1 MPLNSRA
8 KGASGER
15 ELVDEL
21 NRLGLMARRSV
32 QYCGKSG
39 EASDVLIEGCSLHVE
54 VKRVERVRLGD
65 WIDQASRDAH
75 GRAWGVFTRQNRG
88 QWMVIVPLTQ
98 WIEDSVTARQAIAHV
113 DRIRSEAIRAQT
125 GVQPLDAV

>member
-1 MPLNSRA
+1 VEVKMNSRE

-15 ELVDEL
+15 ELVDQL
-21 NRLGLMARRSV
+21 NKLGLIARRSV

-54 VKRVERVRLGD
+54 VKRVERVRLAQ
-65 WIDQASRDAH
+65 WIEQASRDAH

-88 QWMVIVPLTQ
+88 EWMVIVPLTQ
-98 WIEDSVTARQAIAHV
+98 WIEDSRIAEMARAERQR
-113 DRIRSEAIRAQT
+113 RI
-125 GVQPLDAV
+125 DAAV

>member
-1 MPLNSRA
+1 MNSRE

-15 ELVDEL
+15 ELVDQL
-21 NRLGLMARRSV
+21 NKLGLIARRSV

-54 VKRVERVRLGD
+54 VKRVERVRLAQ
-65 WIDQASRDAH
+65 WIEQASRDAH

-88 QWMVIVPLTQ
+88 EWMVIVPLTQ
-98 WIEDSVTARQAIAHV
+98 WIEDSRIAEMARAERQR
-113 DRIRSEAIRAQT
+113 RI
-125 GVQPLDAV
+125 DAAV